1 MSVKDANKNPRIV
14 IISTVDTQSD
24 TDTAT
29 IVKDKTTVDMP
40 RKYNIVM
47 HNDDYTPMGFVIEV
61 LVNIYRKER
70 KEAASL
76 MLYIHNNGKAVVG
89 TYIKSIAEQK
99 LSLTRDVAEKAGYSE
114 FKVTMEKA

>member
-1 MSVKDANKNPRIV
+1 MAKKNNIIIVNITPTEGDTETTTAVKDR
-14 IISTVDTQSD
+14 
-24 TDTAT
+24 
-29 IVKDKTTVDMP
+29 TTVELP
-40 RKYNIVM
+40 GKYNIVM

-70 KEAASL
+70 KEAAKL